1 MKKLLAL
8 LLVLAMVTSMAF
20 VFTACDGNTGDT
32 GDQGGGS
39 GSVEGGDTGDQG
51 GDSGN
56 QGGDSGN
63 QGGEGD
69 EDFNQDFKDSGVG
82 VAGPE
87 DPAAKGEENE
97 KDYIHSGE

>member
-20 VFTACDGNTGDT
+20 VFTACDDNTGDT

-39 GSVEGGDTGDQG
+39 GSVDGGDTGDQG

-56 QGGDSGN
+56 QGGED
-63 QGGEGD
+63 D
-69 EDFNQDFKDSGVG
+69 EDINDDFKDSGVG
-82 VAGPE
+82 VADPE
-87 DPAAKGEENE
+87 DSAAKGEND
-97 KDYIHSGE
+97 KDYIHSGK